1 MSFRTLGLKVVGGVL
16 ILAGAT
22 LAIIWT
28 SFRVYVPPDKC
39 LVLIRKT
46 GGPRPAGQDI
56 AEPGQ
61 KGIQRET
68 LGPGRYFL
76 NPWAWDWELQPLVEV
91 SAGNPL
97 TWREQYAES
106 GAGYKVPQASGDWP
120 QIGVLVNRVGKAAP
134 AGQQVVDPGF
144 RGIQRD
150 VLTPGTYRI
159 NPYVFEVKMHPATIV
174 PMGCCGVVT
183 SLLGEMPALQ
193 TSSEASIGPDGQPI
207 VDKSKVVRQLAVP
220 GQRGV
225 QRDVLPPGIYY
236 VNPYAQQ
243 VKVIWIGYNLMSQIK
258 GEANVEVISFPSK
271 DGFTVDVDVTVVWGL
286 HPAHTAEM
294 ISEVGDAD
302 RIKQIILSQI
312 RSICR
317 NLGSDYNS
325 TDFIS
330 GESRERY
337 QQSVTDTLRRVCR
350 EKDLEVLIALISNIQ
365 VHGGTAIAEGQLDL
379 KQTIQR
385 GFIAREQELTKQA
398 QRETATV
405 RAKLEEAKV
414 AIDVA
419 RETITA
425 ETRMRVAEIGADAEK
440 EAREIDAQ
448 RDLEVAQIERQI
460 AGLDAQ
466 TTRLLGKAR
475 ADVERLKNT
484 AEADGKRMMVE
495 AFGGGR
501 AYNLYTFASS
511 FKPESIRLIF
521 AGEGTFWTDLS
532 RAQEAASLELLKSG
546 PGH

>member
-1 MSFRTLGLKVVGGVL
+1 MSLGNLGLKVFGGVL
-16 ILAGAT
+16 ILAGVS
-22 LAIIWT
+22 LAIVWT
-28 SFRVYVPPDKC
+28 SFRVYVPPDSC

-46 GGPRPAGQDI
+46 GSPRPSGQDI

-76 NPWAWDWELQPLVEV
+76 NPWSWDWELKPLVDI
-91 SAGNPL
+91 SAGNPI
-97 TWREQYAES
+97 TWREQFTES
-106 GAGYKVPQASGDWP
+106 GAGYKVPQTTGEWP
-120 QIGVLVNRVGKAAP
+120 QVGVLVNRVGKPAP
-134 AGQQVVDPGF
+134 EGQQVVDAGF

-159 NPYVFEVKMHPATIV
+159 NPYVYEVKMHPATVV

-207 VDKSKVVRQLAVP
+207 VDKPKVVRELAGP

-236 VNPYAQQ
+236 INPYAQQ
-243 VKVIWIGYNLMSQIK
+243 VKVIWIGYNLMSQVK
-258 GEANVEVISFPSK
+258 GDANTEIISFPSK

-325 TDFIS
+325 TEFIS

-365 VHGGTAIAEGQLDL
+365 VHGGTAIVEGQLDL

-405 RAKLEEAKV
+405 RANLEEAKV
-414 AIDVA
+414 AVDVA

-425 ETRMRVAEIGADAEK
+425 ETRMRVAEIAADAEK

-448 RDLEVAQIERQI
+448 RDLEVAQIERQV
-460 AGLDAQ
+460 AELDAQ
-466 TTRLLGKAR
+466 TTRLLGKAH
-475 ADVERLKNT
+475 ADVERLKNA

-501 AYNLYTFASS
+501 AYNLYTFASG
-511 FKPESIRLIF
+511 FKPDGIRLIF
-521 AGEGTFWTDLS
+521 AGEGTFWTDLT
-532 RAQEAASLELLKSG
+532 RAQDAASLELLKSA
-546 PGH
+546 PGK